1 MLCREAIRGSPMLRS
16 APHGS
21 KPFALMPTAIH
32 FEQPRT
38 DAPGSTPSGFLRPT
52 PKAAVYGFTFINS
65 LSAGLVTSGIFV
77 LTAEGFGFSA
87 LQNFLLGMVL
97 GVMYILGALG
107 AQRLTRFLRRV
118 IPGLNSRTILVAI
131 MVALGLLTAIPAVFC
146 GLGRPDPA
154 RGGEWSVWVMIA
166 LYSPITGILWPMVE
180 SFLSGGRRG
189 KELRATIGLWNVI
202 WSAALVIG
210 AWSISRFVSS
220 APGAALVGL
229 GLLQIASIAILCWF
243 PSEPGAHLHEEHAPT
258 PPIYADLLTT
268 FRVFLPTSYVVSS
281 ALGPILPL
289 ACGAIGVPAEWQMV
303 VSSAWLLPRCL
314 GFLTLERW
322 HGWHG
327 RWSAPIVGG
336 ALFAGGFALAIF
348 AWSIAKNDPT
358 QGLDWR
364 ALQFFLLGLALFG
377 LGMSVIYA
385 GAIYYAMEV
394 GAAEVEA
401 GGMHEALIG
410 VGYTGGPLLGVL
422 AIGFQSQGLI
432 GPNSVSTFI
441 LSGVLV
447 VLVVASAIVIKRVRD
462 GHRKHRDA
470 TGHAA

>member
-1 MLCREAIRGSPMLRS
+1 MS
-16 APHGS
+16 
-21 KPFALMPTAIH
+21 TAIH
-32 FEQPRT
+32 TEARRT
-38 DAPGSTPSGFLRPT
+38 NAPGPAPSFSSRPT
-52 PKAAVYGFTFINS
+52 PKPAVYGFTFINS

-87 LQNFLLGMVL
+87 LQNFLLGVVL
-97 GVMYILGALG
+97 GVMYIIGALG
-107 AQRLTRFLRRV
+107 AQRLTRFLRRL
-118 IPGLNSRTILVAI
+118 IPGLSSRGILVAI
-131 MVALGLLTAIPAVFC
+131 MIALGSLTALPAVVC
-146 GLGRPDPA
+146 GFGKPA
-154 RGGEWSVWVMIA
+154 PGAGGEWSVWVMIT

-210 AWSISRFVSS
+210 AWSISRFVGN

-229 GLLQIASIAILCWF
+229 GALQIASIAILLWF
-243 PSEPGAHLHEEHAPT
+243 PREPGVHVHEEHGAT

-289 ACGAIGVPAEWQMV
+289 ACNAIGVPAEWQMV
-303 VSSAWLLPRCL
+303 VTSAWLLPRCL

-327 RWSAPIVGG
+327 KWSAPIVGG

-348 AWSIAKNDPT
+348 AWSIAKNDPA

-364 ALQFFLLGLALFG
+364 ALEILLAGLALFG

-385 GAIYYAMEV
+385 GAIYCAMEV

-422 AIGFQSQGLI
+422 AIGAQSQGI
-432 GPNSVSTFI
+432 IRANSVSTFI
-441 LSGVLV
+441 LTGVLI
-447 VLVVASAIVIKRVRD
+447 VLLVASAIVVKRVRE
-462 GHRKHRDA
+462 GHRKHRVP
-470 TGHAA
+470 HVSP

>member
-1 MLCREAIRGSPMLRS
+1 MS
-16 APHGS
+16 
-21 KPFALMPTAIH
+21 TAIH
-32 FEQPRT
+32 TEGPRIN
-38 DAPGSTPSGFLRPT
+38 APGPAPSFSSLPTRPT
-52 PKAAVYGFTFINS
+52 PRPAVYGFTFVNS

-87 LQNFLLGMVL
+87 LQNFLLGVVL
-97 GVMYILGALG
+97 GVMYIIGALG
-107 AQRLTRFLRRV
+107 AQRFTQFLRKV
-118 IPGLNSRTILVAI
+118 IPGLSSRGILVCI
-131 MVALGLLTAIPAVFC
+131 MIALGALTTLPAFVC
-146 GLGRPDPA
+146 GLGKPDRA
-154 RGGEWSVWVMIA
+154 AGGEWSVWVMIT

-189 KELRATIGLWNVI
+189 KELRAAIGLWNVL

-210 AWSISRFVSS
+210 AWSISRFVSD

-229 GLLQIASIAILCWF
+229 GALQIASIAILRWF
-243 PSEPGAHLHEEHAPT
+243 PIEPGVHVHEAHNAT

-281 ALGPILPL
+281 ALGPILPI
-289 ACGAIGVPAEWQMV
+289 ACNAIGVPAQWQMV
-303 VSSAWLLPRCL
+303 VTSAWLLPRCI

-327 RWSAPIVGG
+327 KWSAPIVGG

-348 AWSIAKNDPT
+348 AWSIAKNQPT
-358 QGLDWR
+358 EGLDMR
-364 ALQFFLLGLALFG
+364 ALQILLLGLALFG

-422 AIGFQSQGLI
+422 AIGAQSQGMI
-432 GPNSVSTFI
+432 HANSVSTFI
-441 LSGVLV
+441 LTGVLI
-447 VLVVASAIVIKRVRD
+447 VLLVASAIVVKRVRE
-462 GHRKHRDA
+462 GHRKH
-470 TGHAA
+470 AAIH